1 MGQELIEIE
10 GEEVRLYLDGA
21 GERRLDRRVG
31 VERLVDA
38 IARMD
43 REVRG
48 ERTPLLAPGVLYF
61 EQRGPKTV
69 VVVQQ
74 PPRVRRVRWI
84 ADPDSTSAAEEY
96 RERALAFPYV
106 VILLSFDGAGLDGR
120 GQLYYRAEPL
130 GSLEDELLQPNLL
143 NVTQGNDTPH
153 CWLCLG
159 RLDMQDLP
167 WSERI
172 GRSLEFLWQSGFN
185 YDFEVP
191 RGSCF
196 TRARD
201 LDPRIATVEEWER
214 SSCANP
220 LFSLEVP
227 WPAIGVT
234 LAGAVAAS
242 LQGAPRLTLPR
253 SSQDLADLLYRL
265 PEAEAPPPPSPS
277 PRTWRGGGE
286 ARGEA

>member
-1 MGQELIEIE
+1 MEELIEIE
-10 GEEVRLYLDGA
+10 GDEVRLYLDDVEA
-21 GERRLDRRVG
+21 RRLDRRVA
-31 VERLVDA
+31 VDHFVDE
-38 IARMD
+38 IARLA

-74 PPRVRRVRWI
+74 PPQVRRVRWI
-84 ADPDSTSAAEEY
+84 ADPDSTTAAEEY

-106 VILLSFDGAGLDGR
+106 VIVLSFDGASLDGR

-130 GSLEDELLQPNLL
+130 NSLEDELLQPNLL

-159 RLDMQDLP
+159 RLEMGSLS
-167 WSERI
+167 WSDRI
-172 GRSLEFLWQSGFN
+172 ARSLEFLWQSGFN

-201 LDPRIATVEEWER
+201 LDPRIATVEAWER
-214 SSCANP
+214 TSREHP
-220 LFSLEVP
+220 LFPLEIP
-227 WPAIGVT
+227 WPATGVT

-242 LQGAPRLTLPR
+242 LQGATRLTLPR
-253 SSQDLADLLYRL
+253 SGQDLADLLYRL
-265 PEAEAPPPPSPS
+265 PEVEAPHPLAPSAAGG
-277 PRTWRGGGE
+277 GGGE
-286 ARGEA
+286 AGGEA